1 MRLRLRRQPV
11 RRRAAAEDNRE
22 LILVARERAR
32 ELPTGIRAINKWHR
46 CSASRIGARRSVP
59 VRSAQVAIVRNGLQQ
74 LTHRAT

>member
-1 MRLRLRRQPV
+1 VRLRLRRQP
-11 RRRAAAEDNRE
+11 AAARQREDNRE